1 MKTIQRL
8 AALTATTLAVAI
20 GQPAQAQSPVSVGAV
35 IEEILKQ
42 NIREH
47 CYEEM
52 STTAGYTACVI
63 LLFDEYELSY
73 TRADIRWP

>member
-1 MKTIQRL
+1 MGNI
-8 AALTATTLAVAI
+8 
-20 GQPAQAQSPVSVGAV
+20 

-52 STTAGYTACVI
+52 STTAGYAACVV

-73 TRADIRWP
+73 TRADVRLP